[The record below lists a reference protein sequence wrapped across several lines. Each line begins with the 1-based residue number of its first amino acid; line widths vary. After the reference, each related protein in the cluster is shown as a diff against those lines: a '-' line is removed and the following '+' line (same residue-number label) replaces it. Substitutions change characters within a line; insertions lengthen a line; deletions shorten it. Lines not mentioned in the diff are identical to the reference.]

1 MRGMTR
7 HRGRRGK
14 DSAGAEPDT
23 GTGGCRALA
32 RSPQVATPRRMCMTT
47 PRAMTHEALRSQRP
61 QGLRRSHA
69 VAKGLDTALA
79 MASGTEGKGAKGQ
92 QSDDDEGATEGK
104 IAVKIARPP
113 GRRPSKVLV
122 VIGHEGSDRMMSK
135 PPGRRPSQVMA
146 VIMSTRG
153 NPPMT
158 SHGQMPEAAAR

>member
-1 MRGMTR
+1 MVKGF
-7 HRGRRGK
+7 
-14 DSAGAEPDT
+14 DT
-23 GTGGCRALA
+23 V
-32 RSPQVATPRRMCMTT
+32 Q
-47 PRAMTHEALRSQRP
+47 
-61 QGLRRSHA
+61 
-69 VAKGLDTALA
+69 A
-79 MASGTEGKGAKGQ
+79 MAGSTEGKSAEGQ
-92 QSDDDEGATEGK
+92 HHEDDEGATGGRDV
-104 IAVKIARPP
+104 AKIARPP